1 MVWCY
6 VKGAD
11 VFEIE
16 AFFDQATEEFVVR
29 FDAGPERHQV
39 ERFKDEI
46 AFRNRL
52 DALEQEFVAQQWERR
67 IGPPTTFKDGWKL

>member
-1 MVWCY
+1 MLWYY
-6 VKGAD
+6 VKGAN

-16 AFFDQATEEFVVR
+16 AFFDQTTEEFVVR
-29 FDAGPERHQV
+29 FRVGSQGHQV

-52 DALEQEFVAQQWERR
+52 DTLEQEHVAQQWER
-67 IGPPTTFKDGWKL
+67 IGPPVTSKDGWKL